1 MCPRIASTILASAS
15 SRASPVDTHPGRSG
29 AHTLSEASPAGSI
42 RTVESTLSSAHFTAQ
57 YTAESWS
64 SESGSNV

>member
-1 MCPRIASTILASAS
+1 
-15 SRASPVDTHPGRSG
+15 
-29 AHTLSEASPAGSI
+29 
-42 RTVESTLSSAHFTAQ
+42 VESTLSSAHFTAQ